1 MSSILTEGDRD
12 VTAAPDLPGRGGA
25 AAARVVEAERAGPAG
40 NAHEGPGGE
49 RGNINSKAGCRMSRP
64 RGGVTSMSTAG
75 AAPAAAAGGAA
86 QPPPAALPPRA
97 DSALSGMAVAEHL
110 VSPGRVAVRP
120 PRERDGGQ
128 TLRARAGR
136 GRRRGAR
143 RGGLRGRPGGVG
155 EAQGEGRGRE
165 AVCVFAGSAVETGAM
180 APEVRE

>member
-1 MSSILTEGDRD
+1 MPD
-12 VTAAPDLPGRGGA
+12 VKTA
-25 AAARVVEAERAGPAG
+25 
-40 NAHEGPGGE
+40 
-49 RGNINSKAGCRMSRP
+49 
-64 RGGVTSMSTAG
+64 GGVTSMSTAG

-143 RGGLRGRPGGVG
+143 RGGLRGHPGGGG

-165 AVCVFAGSAVETGAM
+165 AVCVFAGSAAETGAM